1 MPTISEARFNKA
13 IKLYCHTHVVYI
25 CPEVR
30 LHMLAIWET
39 ARAYGREELLREQLR
54 VAKQEDKKQKE
65 NNDEKAI

>member
-54 VAKQEDKKQKE
+54 VTKQKVH
-65 NNDEKAI
+65 NGKD